1 RHDENDQRHYENY
14 QRHDKNTIDFDKRL
28 KTLTEIDRRQDESII
43 KFNQRFKTLTKNDQR
58 QNENDRKQD
67 ESINKVTDKVTSFD
81 TIHKTLTEDKYEV
94 EKTFTQNIIDLKY
107 KNKLIKEQNQNN
119 QIFKKNNTKFIEL
132 AHKYLTN
139 IYSIDTQKWIFLFK
153 KYSKIYLVI
162 ITCMINI
169 LFYLLLLSNK
179 FKS

>member
-1 RHDENDQRHYENY
+1 M
-14 QRHDKNTIDFDKRL
+14 
-28 KTLTEIDRRQDESII
+28 
-43 KFNQRFKTLTKNDQR
+43 
-58 QNENDRKQD
+58 
-67 ESINKVTDKVTSFD
+67 
-81 TIHKTLTEDKYEV
+81 TEDKYEV

-153 KYSKIYLVI
+153 KYISFLA
-162 ITCMINI
+162 TSFWSWNF
-169 LFYLLLLSNK
+169 LFSLCRTLS
-179 FKS
+179 FHRLQA